1 MLHKLHKKLC
11 TESKSRH
18 YDHYVTGTHS
28 LINVAYSL
36 ITKHFTHEINFT
48 TRSCLRESGV
58 PGWVPP
64 VRQAQRLQAYKQK
77 KQEYHIKCPPTQAKL
92 NCYQRLKSINIYQ
105 SAPPKTIIAIHC
117 SLAKFGP
124 NLQILMMFQLMARI
138 WPSAPLYDVGI
149 ILQNSAHLLVSGVCI
164 WDLVLVTFPRGI
176 CHNIP
181 TWKPAG
187 LLWWPSQHWA
197 AVQPAIPSYAA
208 WLGTL

>member
-77 KQEYHIKCPPTQAKL
+77 KTGISHQVSTNSGQIKLLSKTK
-92 NCYQRLKSINIYQ
+92 IYQ
-105 SAPPKTIIAIHC
+105 YLSICTSQNHHC
-117 SLAKFGP
+117 YSLLTCQIWSKFANFDDVSIDGQNLAKCAALRCWNP
-124 NLQILMMFQLMARI
+124 
-138 WPSAPLYDVGI
+138 
-149 ILQNSAHLLVSGVCI
+149 LQNSAHLLVSGVCI

-181 TWKPAG
+181 TWKPAR

>member
-1 MLHKLHKKLC
+1 MFILSENDFKNLTMLHKLHKKLC

-149 ILQNSAHLLVSGVCI
+149 ICKIPRISLCRGFVFGI
-164 WDLVLVTFPRGI
+164 WY
-176 CHNIP
+176 
-181 TWKPAG
+181 W
-187 LLWWPSQHWA
+187 
-197 AVQPAIPSYAA
+197 
-208 WLGTL
+208 